1 MARLI
6 KNFFSQIFFPP
17 EKIKRNF
24 KSYKP
29 EILCLEDRTVPAV
42 VTVEPNGLVQFQM
55 TSGDNLTNL
64 YSKISGSILS
74 LNIEGSKITNS
85 LSIPPVPLPP
95 QITQVGNL
103 LNIDVSQI
111 NNFSGLN
118 FLGSIFGNSIIVNQ
132 SSTDIGLNL
141 NNRTDGSANTDGSP
155 NQSINFDLSQAA
167 TNSLTIQT
175 KIIPKASGNVSL
187 ISPLT
192 FLPNGLNVVGEQS
205 TILYLG
211 GKIISDSDISFL
223 PNILFPNDISKVEL
237 SGPVTLDLRGNS
249 TFSIPSTVD
258 PTSAD
263 YPIRLIGTG
272 KLLLT
277 GDSSKTL
284 GNNFIII
291 ENGSLE
297 VNSPGELSSV
307 STISIIGG
315 ILTGNGKVG
324 KVVATGGVFD
334 LTASTSANKLTPTDV
349 TLSGNSIL
357 KVALNSNSDQNFQ
370 ILHATGDVLISG
382 NSVLQISNF
391 TTDETNLKTL
401 IEKNID
407 VIKSS
412 TISGK
417 FSNPFQRSSV
427 VIQSGINKGTTLSF
441 SIIYPPVNTVPP
453 VNETLQVQL
462 VFFSP
467 PTQGATFVNP
477 PQTTQVQ
484 ESSVFGAGPGGGPL
498 VKVYSNSIQY
508 QFFAYQD
515 TFTGGVQVAKANLFP
530 HSSFEVGSF
539 VSGIDKLTVLS
550 MSQGLTIGS
559 PISGPGLLPGTTI
572 KSFANNIITLSKN
585 TNGAGGGSNNS
596 YNSYGLNPDII
607 TVPGPGGSPHVKIF
621 TFENNGYV
629 LKQGF
634 FALDQ
639 GFTGGL
645 FVAAGDISGDS
656 QTDIIIGA
664 GPGGGPRVQVFFANS
679 AGINTS
685 PNMDFFAYDSSFLG
699 GVVVSA
705 GNRIINKLNQNEII
719 TAPASNGGFNIK
731 SFRYSDD
738 SSASNF
744 IIVDNFFVNNDN
756 KNIGGLSIAVAKFK
770 GGDLDDICVA
780 INLPV
785 LKNSNVESRVLG
797 IIDSISKDFTQILT
811 DSLFPIPGFPETIS
825 IGVSKVAKDN
835 ILIVNSGPKSSS
847 YVGFYTYNV
856 ATKVFN
862 LNETSLIFDVEF
874 KGGLFSNSSLV

>member
-6 KNFFSQIFFPP
+6 KNFFSQIFFQP

-24 KSYKP
+24 KSFKP
-29 EILCLEDRTVPAV
+29 EVLFLEDRTVPAV

-64 YSKISGSILS
+64 YSNISGSTLS
-74 LNIEGSKITNS
+74 LNIEGSTITNA
-85 LSIPPVPLPP
+85 LPP
-95 QITQVGNL
+95 QVTQVGNL

-118 FLGSIFGNSIIVNQ
+118 FFGSSLGNSIIVNQ
-132 SSTDIGLNL
+132 SSSNIGLDLKNL
-141 NNRTDGSANTDGSP
+141 AIGSA
-155 NQSINFDLSQAA
+155 NQSINFDLSQAV

-175 KIIPKASGNVSL
+175 QIIPKASGNVSL

-192 FLPNGLNVVGEQS
+192 FLPNGLNVVGGTS

-211 GKIISDSDISFL
+211 GKIIADSNIS
-223 PNILFPNDISKVEL
+223 FPNDISKVEL

-277 GDSSKTL
+277 GDSSATL
-284 GNNFIII
+284 GNNFLVI

-297 VNSPGELSSV
+297 VNSPGKLSSV

-315 ILTGNGKVG
+315 ILTGNGIVG

-334 LTASTSANKLTPTDV
+334 LTASTITNKLTPTSV
-349 TLSGNSIL
+349 SLSGNSIL

-370 ILHATGDVLISG
+370 ILEATGNVSISG
-382 NSVLQISNF
+382 NSVLQVSNF
-391 TTDETNLKTL
+391 TTNETNLKSL
-401 IEKNID
+401 IEKKFD

-412 TISGK
+412 TMIITGM

-441 SIIYPPVNTVPP
+441 SISPLSISPPVNK
-453 VNETLQVQL
+453 TLQVQL

-539 VSGIDKLTVLS
+539 VSGIDELTVLS

-572 KSFANNIITLSKN
+572 KSFANNIITLSNK
-585 TNGAGGGSNNS
+585 TNGVGGGSNNS

-629 LKQGF
+629 LKQEF

-639 GFTGGL
+639 GFTGGS

-679 AGINTS
+679 SGINTS
-685 PNMDFFAYDSSFLG
+685 PNMNFFAYDSSFLG

-705 GNRIINKLNQNEII
+705 GNRFDNKLNQDEII

-731 SFRYSDD
+731 SFRYTDD
-738 SSASNF
+738 SSVSNL
-744 IIVDNFFVNNDN
+744 IIVDDFFVNNDN

-770 GGDLDDICVA
+770 GGVGVLDDICVA

-797 IIDSISKDFTQILT
+797 IIDSISKEFTQILT

-825 IGVSKVAKDN
+825 IGVGKDN

-847 YVGFYTYNV
+847 YVGFYTYND

-862 LNETSLIFDVEF
+862 LNETSLIFDAEF
-874 KGGLFSNSSLV
+874 KGGLFSVSNSF